1 MNVKDE
7 IIKFLLII
15 IIYLSTWELISMIIE
30 KIKLFRNNK
39 GVLYIIL
46 VWISLYIL
54 INKYNY
60 KLT

>member
-1 MNVKDE
+1 MSTKDD

-15 IIYLSTWELISMIIE
+15 IVYLATWSLIDIIINR
-30 KIKLFRNNK
+30 IKLLRNNR
-39 GVLYIIL
+39 VPLYIIL
-46 VWISLYIL
+46 LWGSLYIL